1 MCVYFMCLTCTQ
13 IIITRLSPSLQSLL
27 LIRQEMV
34 VSQKKLGDFCEALK
48 QYLKNVSTQ
57 RDCFQ

>member
-1 MCVYFMCLTCTQ
+1 MYINVFSSCVFSIC
-13 IIITRLSPSLQSLL
+13 LQSLL

-34 VSQKKLGDFCEALK
+34 VSQKKVGEFCEALK